1 MTDLDGG
8 PHELSRRCGISS
20 YNIGSMLLGREDL
33 SDDLYRSMCEAINT
47 PAELEGPSI
56 SELRWIHFT
65 RVLEDEFQ
73 DDLRKMARV
82 LGLELAHLRAVFI
95 GTKRISGELART
107 IEERLA
113 LDANSLDMAEDHHR
127 ASGLMLPRVR
137 RVNILMHLM
146 HRYETAEQ
154 AIAQHPEALP
164 SGVQPALFKA
174 YEATPRKD
182 IAHQGTKPLLS
193 TLGEDAA
200 EFCLGYT
207 KARMLENELG
217 MPRLW
222 FDHYL
227 PPIAS
232 SKSEF
237 GG

>member
-1 MTDLDGG
+1 M
-8 PHELSRRCGISS
+8 SRRCGISS

-56 SELRWIHFT
+56 IELRWIHLT
-65 RVLEDEFQ
+65 RVLEEEFK

-82 LGLELAHLRAVFI
+82 LGLDLAHLRAVFI

-107 IEERLA
+107 IEDRLA
-113 LDANSLDMAEDHHR
+113 LDANSLDMAEDHQR
-127 ASGLMLPRVR
+127 ASGQMVPRVR

-164 SGVQPALFKA
+164 IGVQPGLLKV
-174 YEATPRKD
+174 YEATPREN
-182 IAHQGTKPLLS
+182 IAHQGTQELLS
-193 TLGEDAA
+193 TLGDVAS
-200 EFCLGYT
+200 EFFLGYS
-207 KARMLENELG
+207 KARMLEIELG

-232 SKSEF
+232 SKIEF